1 MNLSLQKIIPH
12 PLPPSLVSSS
22 DVWGKEVSFTCGT
35 STLLEAQSGKG
46 KSTLLHI
53 LYGMRQDFDGFCQLD
68 GKDISS
74 LRATQ
79 WQHLRSSK
87 VSLLFQDL
95 RLFKH
100 LSLRENLQ
108 LVPET
113 DPQAPPT
120 QEMCER
126 LQIDHLLDRPVHTLS
141 LGQRQRAA
149 LIRSLTKPFQWLFL
163 DEPFSHLDEAN
174 ASEAALLIQ
183 ESTKRNQA
191 GLLLTSLQAQS
202 PLACDRSLHL

>member
-1 MNLSLQKIIPH
+1 VNISLRKIIPH

-22 DVWGKEVSFTCGT
+22 DVWGEEVSFACGT

-53 LYGMRQDFDGFCQLD
+53 LYGMRQDFDGVCKLD
-68 GKDISS
+68 GTDITRLS
-74 LRATQ
+74 AIQ
-79 WQHLRSSK
+79 WQNLRSGK

-100 LSLRENLQ
+100 LSLRENIH

-113 DPQAPPT
+113 DPQAPPL

-126 LQIDHLLDRPVHTLS
+126 LQVDHLLDRPVQTLS

-149 LIRSLTKPFQWLFL
+149 LVRSLAKPFQWLFL

-174 ASEAALLIQ
+174 ASEAALLIK

-202 PLACDRSLHL
+202 PLACDRCLHL

>member
-12 PLPPSLVSSS
+12 PLPPALVSSS

-53 LYGMRQDFDGFCQLD
+53 LYGIRKDFDGFCHFD
-68 GKDISS
+68 GTDISS
-74 LRATQ
+74 LCATQ

-87 VSLLFQDL
+87 FSLLFQDL

-100 LSLRENLQ
+100 LSLRENLN
-108 LVPET
+108 LVPER
-113 DPQAPPT
+113 DPQAPT
-120 QEMCER
+120 LQEMCER
-126 LQIDHLLDRPVHTLS
+126 LQIDHLLDRAVHTLS

-149 LIRSLTKPFQWLFL
+149 LIRSLAKPYQWLFL

-174 ASEAALLIQ
+174 ASEAALLIR
-183 ESTKRNQA
+183 ESTKRNQS
-191 GLLLTSLQAQS
+191 GLLLTSLQSQS

>member
-1 MNLSLQKIIPH
+1 MNISLQKIIPH
-12 PLPPSLVSSS
+12 PLAPSLILPS
-22 DVWGKEVSFTCGT
+22 DVWGEEVSFTCGT

-53 LYGMRQDFDGFCQLD
+53 LYGMRRDFDGFCLLN

-74 LRATQ
+74 LRETK
-79 WQHLRSSK
+79 WQHLRSCK

-100 LSLRENLQ
+100 MSLRENLH

-113 DPQAPPT
+113 DPQAPPV

-183 ESTKRNQA
+183 ESKERNQA
-191 GLLLTSLQAQS
+191 GLLLTSLQAEC
-202 PLACDRSLHL
+202 PLACDRSLQL

>member
-1 MNLSLQKIIPH
+1 MNISLQKIIPH
-12 PLPPSLVSSS
+12 PLPPSLVSSP
-22 DVWGKEVSFTCGT
+22 DVWGEEVSFAYGT

-53 LYGMRQDFDGFCQLD
+53 LYGMRQDFDGVCKLD
-68 GKDISS
+68 GTDITRLS
-74 LRATQ
+74 AIQ
-79 WQHLRSSK
+79 WQNLRSGK

-100 LSLRENLQ
+100 LSLRENIH

-113 DPQAPPT
+113 DPQAPPL

-126 LQIDHLLDRPVHTLS
+126 LQVDHLLDRPVQTLS

-149 LIRSLTKPFQWLFL
+149 LVRSLAKPFQWLFL

-174 ASEAALLIQ
+174 ASEAALLIK

-202 PLACDRSLHL
+202 PLACDRCLHL

>member
-22 DVWGKEVSFTCGT
+22 DVWGEEVSFTSGT

-53 LYGMRQDFDGFCQLD
+53 LYGMRRDFDGFCQFD

-79 WQHLRSSK
+79 WQHLRSCK

-113 DPQAPPT
+113 DTQAPPL

-174 ASEAALLIQ
+174 ASEAAHLIH
-183 ESTKRNQA
+183 ESMKRNQA